1 MLLRCRRAITVSL
14 DAVHGLAGQ
23 IADGDHVDVY
33 VGLNRTGAE
42 PVIKLLIADM
52 TVLRAPISAGG
63 GVFTLKAS
71 TKQTA
76 VLAWAMDNGKIL
88 LCNLSKGAL
97 GEDVSSLLGSLIV
110 TKLSLAALSRQD
122 VPESEG
128 VVAIA

>member
-1 MLLRCRRAITVSL
+1 M
-14 DAVHGLAGQ
+14 HGLAGQ

-33 VGLNRTGAE
+33 VGLNRTGAD

-76 VLAWAMDNGKIL
+76 VLAWAMDNGKL
-88 LCNLSKGAL
+88 WFVLRPPSGAKVQFP
-97 GEDVSSLLGSLIV
+97 GIV
-110 TKLSLAALSRQD
+110 TAATLLRGYKA
-122 VPESEG
+122 VK
-128 VVAIA
+128 